1 MQRYTNSRDLI
12 SAEDLSECFKV
23 ILDRFGI
30 AHREEEVSI
39 LVHHFVKDT
48 GGRSMEAVEVL
59 AMCRQLVDSQVW
71 LQISKRI
78 RSAVQNAYVTGTD
91 VEQQLVEKDKDG
103 DHFISANDFTAFLK
117 GLSQHKKLSPTDIQ
131 STLSHF
137 SRNHGPGSGSQ
148 ISAECVSLKEVM
160 SFLGKDYVGNIMAR
174 IRKCVTGS
182 QGEGK
187 EGQGLGSGPRSPE
200 EVLRVMR
207 SHSNSSERADTITV
221 PELEAAL
228 GAMGVYSELS
238 HEQVSKSLRAISKGD
253 GAGVTLVRVFT
264 FLDIPAPEGLTAAS
278 SSSKKDKDKDKDSPL
293 DAEELLRVLLEQVR
307 EKHLHLR
314 DVYDIYV

>member
-39 LVHHFVKDT
+39 LMHHFAKDA
-48 GGRSMEAVEVL
+48 GGRSMEAMEVL

-78 RSAVQNAYVTGTD
+78 RSAVQKAYVTGTD
-91 VEQQLVEKDKDG
+91 VEQELVEKDRDG
-103 DHFISANDFTAFLK
+103 DHFISPNDFTAFLK

-148 ISAECVSLKEVM
+148 ISSECVSLKEVM
-160 SFLGKDYVGNIMAR
+160 SFLGKDYVGNVVAR
-174 IRKCVTGS
+174 IRKCVTGT

-187 EGQGLGSGPRSPE
+187 EGSGSGSGSRSPA
-200 EVLRVMR
+200 EVLQVMR
-207 SHSNSSERADTITV
+207 SHSNSSERGDVITV
-221 PELEAAL
+221 RELEASL
-228 GAMGVYSELS
+228 GAMGVYTELS
-238 HEQVSKSLRAISKGD
+238 HEQVSKSLKSLSKGD
-253 GAGVTLVRVFT
+253 GAGVTYVRVFA
-264 FLDIPAPEGLTAAS
+264 FLDIPAPEGLTASSS
-278 SSSKKDKDKDKDSPL
+278 SSSKNDKDKDSPL
-293 DAEELLRVLLEQVR
+293 GAEELLRVLLEQVR
-307 EKHLHLR
+307 E
-314 DVYDIYV
+314 